1 MTEEVF
7 ADTGSQHEKMYS
19 AFEEASTERQM
30 WMGKKGQSPTFSVYA
45 CEEVFGFCVEIQT
58 ERQVWKE
65 TKVQSRIFSPTL
77 LRTSRKFIAR
87 ASTIHNN
94 GVSNSPIKRQN
105 ITYNPSL
112 VVPRCGIGQQ
122 LKFFSETRYVVVE
135 AMV

>member
-1 MTEEVF
+1 MDGEEGPVSNIF
-7 ADTGSQHEKMYS
+7 GVDEGEVL
-19 AFEEASTERQM
+19 ASGLT
-30 WMGKKGQSPTFSVYA
+30 YA

-77 LRTSRKFIAR
+77 LRTSRSFIAR